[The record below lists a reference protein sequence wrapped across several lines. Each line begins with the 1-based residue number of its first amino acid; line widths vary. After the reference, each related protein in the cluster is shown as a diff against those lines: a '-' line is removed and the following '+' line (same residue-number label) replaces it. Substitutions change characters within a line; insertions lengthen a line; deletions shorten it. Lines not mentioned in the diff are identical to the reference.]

1 MSTHHPRMRPSDDP
15 SRFEGAIYMLMF
27 VVVIAFLGFMWQLY
41 SGSDIERIEP
51 PPGPY
56 KVRPQ
61 VEGSAQ
67 LAGGEEIAPV
77 PREDYEGRRRHAT
90 GSREGRSR
98 SGASPYFVSNG
109 PYVAQLAALQSEA
122 SVGSAWRRLSSRA
135 PRLFE
140 EARLDVE
147 RVDLGPRGVYF
158 RVRAGYFPDR
168 TNAARFCERI
178 RQMGQDCVVT
188 AR

>member
-1 MSTHHPRMRPSDDP
+1 MFDLSGKTALVTGG
-15 SRFEGAIYMLMF
+15 SRGI
-27 VVVIAFLGFMWQLY
+27 
-41 SGSDIERIEP
+41 
-51 PPGPY
+51 
-56 KVRPQ
+56 
-61 VEGSAQ
+61 GSATAELLARQ
-67 LAGGEEIAPV
+67 GARVILTYVRDAEAAQRTVQSIEAAGGRAEAEKL
-77 PREDYEGRRRHAT
+77 DT
-90 GSREGRSR
+90 
-98 SGASPYFVSNG
+98 ASFE
-109 PYVAQLAALQSEA
+109 QSEA
-122 SVGSAWRRLSSRA
+122 SVASAWRRLSSRA

-140 EARLDVE
+140 AASLDVE

>member
-15 SRFEGAIYMLMF
+15 TRFEGAIYMLMF
-27 VVVIAFLGFMWQLY
+27 VVVIAFLGFMWQLHN
-41 SGSDIERIEP
+41 GSDVERIQP

-56 KVRPQ
+56 KVRPEVQ
-61 VEGSAQ
+61 GSAE
-67 LAGGEEIAPV
+67 LEGGEEIAPAPV
-77 PREDYEGRRRHAT
+77 YHERRRRRPTAGGAGT
-90 GSREGRSR
+90 SR
-98 SGASPYFVSNG
+98 SGVAPYFVNNG

-122 SVGSAWRRLSSRA
+122 SVASAWRRLSSRA

-140 EARLDVE
+140 AASLDVE